1 MHAASVYPEP
11 GSNSPKRC
19 TTLRSRLLS
28 EGLTTRTSLS
38 RISCHSSVVK
48 VQRPRRDGPRRRRRM
63 MRLGGRGVKP
73 RGAGGS
79 GVRTTPCDLGL
90 RPRDGEWYGG
100 SVGLSNVDSSSVRPR
115 TSSRAMT
122 PRPATARVGH
132 VRWPLVDPPQAGQD
146 GFGRFVPNAPQVST
160 GHAQT
165 WPVVRDR
172 AW

>member
-28 EGLTTRTSLS
+28 EGLTARTSLS

-73 RGAGGS
+73 ATRRT
-79 GVRTTPCDLGL
+79 GVRTSRATSG
-90 RPRDGEWYGG
+90 RRHEGEWYGRAEACQTRARAR
-100 SVGLSNVDSSSVRPR
+100 RPAGQIGPVS
-115 TSSRAMT
+115 TSRMKAAPPASRAARA
-122 PRPATARVGH
+122 RPSRARRAGRRATSVDDAGRAAR
-132 VRWPLVDPPQAGQD
+132 RCRPWRAAAGS
-146 GFGRFVPNAPQVST
+146 R
-160 GHAQT
+160 
-165 WPVVRDR
+165 
-172 AW
+172 